1 MGKLFVFSL
10 NFYLLYAFT
19 VLQLKNCFIFAKLNT
34 SQDLSRQMGII
45 NAFNG
50 CNIRVINFR
59 GLNID
64 FQVLR
69 SPILLLRYLCQCE
82 PGHLYPFEMG
92 SKYSELKSGN
102 SSVCLNEKTVKS
114 MIPPEEL
121 GISYVAQ
128 TFTQSFQPNR
138 KNIFCD
144 AEIYLHPPN
153 EKDFPHMYQG
163 NWNWKSVLKNPSIV
177 NWYLTSE
184 TQQWKRSYTHTV
196 PQFSLL
202 VCNLT
207 PDSICGTN
215 NDVQKW
221 IAGLFYDLMTPK
233 LQISVII

>member
-1 MGKLFVFSL
+1 
-10 NFYLLYAFT
+10 
-19 VLQLKNCFIFAKLNT
+19 
-34 SQDLSRQMGII
+34 MGII
-45 NAFNG
+45 NPFTG

-69 SPILLLRYLCQCE
+69 SAILLLRYLCQCD

-92 SKYSELKSGN
+92 PKYSKLKSRN
-102 SSVCLNEKTVKS
+102 SCVCLNKKTVKS
-114 MIPPEEL
+114 VIPPEKL

-128 TFTQSFQPNR
+128 TFTQSFQLNS
-138 KNIFCD
+138 KNKICD
-144 AEIYLHPPN
+144 ADIYFHPPTA
-153 EKDFPHMYQG
+153 KDFPYMYPDY
-163 NWNWKSVLKNPSIV
+163 WNWKSVLKNPSIV
-177 NWYLTSE
+177 NWCLTSE

-202 VCNLT
+202 VCTLT

-233 LQISVII
+233 LQISVIIWEHPSSFLKILCPYF